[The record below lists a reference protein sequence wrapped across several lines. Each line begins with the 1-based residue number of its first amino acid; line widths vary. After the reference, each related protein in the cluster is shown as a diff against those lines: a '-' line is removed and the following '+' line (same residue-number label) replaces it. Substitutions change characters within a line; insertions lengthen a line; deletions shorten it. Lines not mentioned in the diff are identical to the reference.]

1 MLQVKL
7 VVVFAWADYH
17 DTVKQQLCTTGNSFH
32 PHGAG
37 WDCAVACKQL
47 ASIDGDH
54 KSAEV
59 GHVAE
64 ALFAT
69 CDWGRKKALFAAKAL
84 GCFIQSD
91 MLAVML
97 PMLERSDQF
106 YGATSQ
112 HLTEQHKGMWHTI
125 LADRQISPGTS
136 MEALTVGLLQ
146 FSYLQAHVQS
156 CLRHWAQ
163 R

>member
-7 VVVFAWADYH
+7 LVIFAWADYH
-17 DTVKQQLCTTGNSFH
+17 NPLKQQLQTTGNSFH

-37 WDCAVACKQL
+37 WDWTVACKQL
-47 ASIDGDH
+47 ASINGDH

-64 ALFAT
+64 ALFA
-69 CDWGRKKALFAAKAL
+69 AKAL
-84 GCFIQSD
+84 GCPIKSD

-106 YGATSQ
+106 HGATSQ
-112 HLTEQHKGMWHTI
+112 HLTEQHKGMWRTI
-125 LADRQISPGTS
+125 LADGQISPGMS
-136 MEALTVGLLQ
+136 LEALAVDLLQ
-146 FSYLQAHVQS
+146 FSCLQAHVQS
-156 CLRHWAQ
+156 YLRHWAQ